1 MIKMYIVLGRF
12 QPFHNGHAHLVDAAL
27 KLGEVTIAIGSSQ
40 ESWTPDN
47 PWSGE
52 EREAMIRHWLGEREV
67 RIVCIE
73 DINDPPNWVE
83 HATKFHGEGVLFT
96 SDESTKKLYEESGWD
111 VEWCDLEQRDS
122 FEGWRVR
129 STLKMIST
137 VSQQDAQKSVM
148 QAVLPDEIAN
158 WLIENDA
165 LYRFYEIS
173 KDLSHVG

>member
-1 MIKMYIVLGRF
+1 M
-12 QPFHNGHAHLVDAAL
+12 
-27 KLGEVTIAIGSSQ
+27 
-40 ESWTPDN
+40 
-47 PWSGE
+47 
-52 EREAMIRHWLGEREV
+52 
-67 RIVCIE
+67 
-73 DINDPPNWVE
+73 
-83 HATKFHGEGVLFT
+83 FT

-137 VSQQDAQKSVM
+137 ISQQDAQKSVM
-148 QAVLPDEIAN
+148 QAVLPEKIAN

-173 KDLSHVG
+173 KDLNHVG